1 MTPANVA
8 DYRELA
14 RRRIPKVLF
23 DYMDGGSY
31 SEGTLRAN
39 SADFEKINLRQRVL
53 VDVSS
58 ISLTSDVLG
67 QTLDLPVVLSP
78 VGMAGM
84 YARRGEVQAA
94 RAARKAGVPLCLSS
108 MSICDVEEVVKGG
121 GGPIW
126 FQLYMLKDRG
136 YMKELLARA
145 TELGCPVLAFT
156 VDLPIPGTRYR
167 DIRNGLAGDTSWHLP
182 LRRAGDGITH
192 LPWVWDVWLNGR
204 PHVFGNIAPAVPDAK
219 GVDQFW
225 PWIRGSMD
233 NTLTWSHIDWIRENY
248 PGKIVVKGIQDV
260 DDARRAV
267 RAGFDGLVVS
277 NHGGRQLDGAPS
289 SISALPPIADAVGDD
304 ITLFMDGG
312 VRSGLDVLKALA
324 LGAKACFLGR
334 AWAYGV
340 AARGEAGVSHVLDIM
355 RGELTTALGLTG
367 CTDVRKAGRDLLVD
381 AHTALTEVKAS
392 NAAKPAP
399 RVKARAPGA
408 RMAAE

>member
-1 MTPANVA
+1 MVPANVA

-23 DYMDGGSY
+23 DYVDGGSY
-31 SEGTLRAN
+31 TEHTLRAN
-39 SADFEKINLRQRVL
+39 SEDFAKVQLRQRVL
-53 VDVSS
+53 VDVSN
-58 ISLTSDVLG
+58 ISLKTEVLG
-67 QTLDLPVVLSP
+67 QELGMPMVLSP

-94 RAARKAGVPLCLSS
+94 RAGLKAGIPLCLSS
-108 MSICDVEEVVKGG
+108 MAICDVTEVVKGCG
-121 GGPIW
+121 SPIW

-182 LRRAGDGITH
+182 LRRAWDGLTH

-260 DDARRAV
+260 EDARRAV

-367 CTDVRKAGRDLLVD
+367 CIDVRKVGRDLLVD
-381 AHTALTEVKAS
+381 AHAALTEVKAS
-392 NAAKPAP
+392 AGAKPTP
-399 RVKARAPGA
+399 RVKARAAGA